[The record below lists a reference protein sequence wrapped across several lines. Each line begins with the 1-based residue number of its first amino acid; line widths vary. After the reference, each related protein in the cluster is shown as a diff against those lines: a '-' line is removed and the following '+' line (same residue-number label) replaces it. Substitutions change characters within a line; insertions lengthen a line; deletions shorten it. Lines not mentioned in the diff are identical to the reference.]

1 VLTGDTIGGVDRAR
15 TPILAVVIAGTIVC
29 MNVGPYVVACVVF
42 VLGSTA
48 GAAPS
53 LAASSD
59 GYADPDE
66 IYAALRNQPST
77 PIMLGGGLIDVVFAD
92 GAPDLDRGR
101 VIIWIRDSAQ
111 AVTTYFGRFPVDHV
125 GILVIAADGADI
137 GSGATYGFDGSA
149 IRIGV
154 GRAADATVF
163 KDDWVLVHEMT
174 HLALP
179 TVPRRSQWLLEGN
192 ATYVEPIARAQ
203 AGQLDSAEVWRWS
216 VEGMPKGQPA
226 ASDRGLDNTPT
237 WGRTYWGGAIFWLL
251 ADVRIRGKTH
261 NRLGVNDALRAINRT
276 SGGIS
281 ANWSVEKL
289 VAVGDRATG
298 TNELTR
304 LYAEMKSTPVTTD
317 LQDLF
322 INLGVRAHGGKIEF
336 DDKAPLANIRRGITA
351 PPAQP

>member
-1 VLTGDTIGGVDRAR
+1 MQSILRALRSLRWYLPDT
-15 TPILAVVIAGTIVC
+15 GTIVG
-29 MNVGPYVVACVVF
+29 MNVGRYVVACVVF
-42 VLGSTA
+42 VLGAAT

-53 LAASSD
+53 LAAAGD
-59 GYADPDE
+59 DYAGPDE
-66 IYAALRNQPST
+66 IYAALRKQPST
-77 PIMLGGGLIDVVFAD
+77 PIVVGGGQIDVVFAD

-101 VIIWIRDSAQ
+101 VMNWIHDSAQ
-111 AVTTYFGRFPVDHV
+111 AVTTYFGRFPVAHA
-125 GILVIAADGADI
+125 GILVIAGDGAGI

-149 IRIGV
+149 IRIRV

-203 AGQLDSAEVWRWS
+203 AGQLDPAEVWRWS
-216 VEGMPKGQPA
+216 VEGMPKGLPA

-251 ADVRIRGKTH
+251 ADVRIRRKTH
-261 NRLGVNDALRAINRT
+261 NRLGVNDALRAINRS
-276 SGGIS
+276 SGGIG
-281 ANWSVEKL
+281 ANWSVDKV
-289 VAVGDRATG
+289 VAVGDGATG

-304 LYAEMKSTPVTTD
+304 LYHEMKSTPVMTD

-322 INLGVRAHGGKIEF
+322 VNLGVRAHGGKIDF
-336 DDKAPLANIRRGITA
+336 DDNAPLADIRRGITA
-351 PPAQP
+351 PPTQP

>member
-1 VLTGDTIGGVDRAR
+1 
-15 TPILAVVIAGTIVC
+15 
-29 MNVGPYVVACVVF
+29 MNVGRYVVACVVF
-42 VLGSTA
+42 VLGGAT

-53 LAASSD
+53 LAAAGGD
-59 GYADPDE
+59 YADPIE
-66 IYAALRNQPST
+66 IYAALRKQPST
-77 PIMLGGGLIDVVFAD
+77 PIVVGGGQIDVVFAD
-92 GAPDLDRGR
+92 GAPDLDRGP
-101 VIIWIRDSAQ
+101 VMNWIHDSAQ
-111 AVTTYFGRFPVDHV
+111 AVTTYFGRFPVAHA
-125 GILVIAADGADI
+125 GILVIAGDGAGI

-154 GRAADATVF
+154 GRAADASVF

-203 AGQLDSAEVWRWS
+203 AGQLDPAEVWRWS
-216 VEGMPKGQPA
+216 VEGMPKGLPA

-251 ADVRIRGKTH
+251 ADVRIRRKTH
-261 NRLGVNDALRAINRT
+261 NRLGVNDALRAINRS
-276 SGGIS
+276 SGGIG
-281 ANWSVEKL
+281 ANWSVDQV
-289 VAVGDRATG
+289 VAVGDGATG

-304 LYAEMKSTPVTTD
+304 LYAEMKSTPVMTD

-322 INLGVRAHGGKIEF
+322 INLGVRAHGGKIDF
-336 DDKAPLANIRRGITA
+336 DDNAPLADIRRGITA

>member
-1 VLTGDTIGGVDRAR
+1 
-15 TPILAVVIAGTIVC
+15 
-29 MNVGPYVVACVVF
+29 MNVGRYVVACVVF
-42 VLGSTA
+42 VLGCAT

-53 LAASSD
+53 LAAAGD
-59 GYADPDE
+59 DYAGPDE
-66 IYAALRNQPST
+66 IYAALRKQPST
-77 PIMLGGGLIDVVFAD
+77 PIVVGGGQIDVVFAD

-101 VIIWIRDSAQ
+101 VMNWIHDSAQ
-111 AVTTYFGRFPVDHV
+111 AVTTYFGRFPVAHA
-125 GILVIAADGADI
+125 GILVIAGDGAGI

-154 GRAADATVF
+154 GRAVDAAVF

-179 TVPRRSQWLLEGN
+179 TVPRRSQWVLEGN

-203 AGQLDSAEVWRWS
+203 AGQLDPAEVWRWS
-216 VEGMPKGQPA
+216 VEGMPKGLPA

-251 ADVRIRGKTH
+251 ADVRIRRKTH
-261 NRLGVNDALRAINRT
+261 NRLGVNDALRAINRS
-276 SGGIS
+276 SGGIG
-281 ANWSVEKL
+281 ANWSVDKV
-289 VAVGDRATG
+289 VAVGDGATG

-304 LYAEMKSTPVTTD
+304 LYAEMKSTPVMTD

-322 INLGVRAHGGKIEF
+322 INLGVRAHGGKIDF
-336 DDKAPLANIRRGITA
+336 DDNAPLADIRRGITA
-351 PPAQP
+351 PPTQP

>member
-1 VLTGDTIGGVDRAR
+1 MLRGDTIGAGDRAR
-15 TPILAVVIAGTIVC
+15 APILAVVFAGTMVT
-29 MNVGPYVVACVVF
+29 MNFGPYVIACVVF
-42 VLGSTA
+42 LLS
-48 GAAPS
+48 GAS
-53 LAASSD
+53 LSVAASRD

-66 IYAALRNQPST
+66 ISAAFRNQPST
-77 PIMLGGGLIDVVFAD
+77 PIMLGGGSIDVVFAD
-92 GAPDLDRGR
+92 GAPGLDRGP
-101 VIIWIRDSAQ
+101 VMNWIRDSAQ
-111 AVTTYFGRFPVDHV
+111 AVATYFGHFPVDHA
-125 GILVIAADGADI
+125 GILVIARDGAGI

-149 IRIGV
+149 IRVGV
-154 GRAADATVF
+154 GRAAGVTVF

-203 AGQLDSAEVWRWS
+203 ADQLDPAEVWKWS

-226 ASDRGLDNTPT
+226 ANDRGLDNTPT

-251 ADVRIRGKTH
+251 ADVRIRVKTN
-261 NRLGVNDALRAINRT
+261 NRAGVNDALRAINRT
-276 SGGIS
+276 SGGIG

-298 TNELTR
+298 TNELTQ

-317 LQDLF
+317 LQHLF
-322 INLGVRAHGGKIEF
+322 KSLGVRARGGEIEF
-336 DDKAPLANIRRGITA
+336 DDNAPLANIRRRITA

>member
-1 VLTGDTIGGVDRAR
+1 LRALR
-15 TPILAVVIAGTIVC
+15 SLRLYLPDAGTIVS
-29 MNVGPYVVACVVF
+29 MKVGPHVVACVVF
-42 VLGSTA
+42 VLGIA
-48 GAAPS
+48 RGAAPS
-53 LAASSD
+53 VAASSD

-66 IYAALRNQPST
+66 IYAAIRNQPST
-77 PIMLGGGLIDVVFAD
+77 QMAIGGGLIDVVFAD

-101 VIIWIRDSAQ
+101 VMNWIHESAR
-111 AVTTYFGRFPVDHV
+111 AVTTYFGRFPVAHV
-125 GILVIAADGADI
+125 GILVMAGDGAGI

-179 TVPRRSQWLLEGN
+179 TVPRRSEWLLEGN

-203 AGQLDSAEVWRWS
+203 AGQLDPTEVWRWS
-216 VEGMPKGQPA
+216 VEGMPKGLPA

-251 ADVRIRGKTH
+251 ADVRIRADTH
-261 NRLGVNDALRAINRT
+261 NRLGVSDALRAINRS
-276 SGGIS
+276 SGGIG
-281 ANWSVEKL
+281 ANWSVEKI

-304 LYAEMKSTPVTTD
+304 LYAEMKSTPVQTD

-322 INLGVRAHGGKIEF
+322 INLGVRAHDGKIDF
-336 DDKAPLANIRRGITA
+336 DDDAPLANIRRRITA
-351 PPAQP
+351 PPTQP

>member
-1 VLTGDTIGGVDRAR
+1 
-15 TPILAVVIAGTIVC
+15 
-29 MNVGPYVVACVVF
+29 MNVGPHVVACVVF
-42 VLGSTA
+42 VLGIA
-48 GAAPS
+48 WGAAPS
-53 LAASSD
+53 VAASSD

-66 IYAALRNQPST
+66 IYAAIRNQPST
-77 PIMLGGGLIDVVFAD
+77 QMAIGGGLIDVVFAD

-101 VIIWIRDSAQ
+101 VMNWIHESAR
-111 AVTTYFGRFPVDHV
+111 AVTTYFGRFPVAHV
-125 GILVIAADGADI
+125 GILVMAGDGAGI

-163 KDDWVLVHEMT
+163 EDDWVLVHEMT

-179 TVPRRSQWLLEGN
+179 TVPRRSEWLLEGN

-203 AGQLDSAEVWRWS
+203 AGQLDPAEVWRWS
-216 VEGMPKGQPA
+216 VEGMPKGLPA

-251 ADVRIRGKTH
+251 ADVRIRADTH
-261 NRLGVNDALRAINRT
+261 NRLGVSDALRAINRS
-276 SGGIS
+276 SGGIG
-281 ANWSVEKL
+281 ANWSVEKV

-304 LYAEMKSTPVTTD
+304 LYAEMKSTPVQTD
-317 LQDLF
+317 LQNLF
-322 INLGVRAHGGKIEF
+322 INLGVRAHDGKIDF
-336 DDKAPLANIRRGITA
+336 DDDAPLANIRRRITA
-351 PPAQP
+351 PPSQP

>member
-1 VLTGDTIGGVDRAR
+1 
-15 TPILAVVIAGTIVC
+15 
-29 MNVGPYVVACVVF
+29 MNVGPYVVASVVF
-42 VLGSTA
+42 VLAGTS
-48 GAAPS
+48 GAALS
-53 LAASSD
+53 LAASRD

-77 PIMLGGGLIDVVFAD
+77 PITLGGGLIDVVFAD
-92 GAPDLDRGR
+92 GAPGLDRGR
-101 VIIWIRDSAQ
+101 VMNWIRESGT
-111 AVTTYFGRFPVDHV
+111 AVATYFGRFPVDHV
-125 GILVIAADGADI
+125 GILVIAGDGADI

-179 TVPRRSQWLLEGN
+179 TVPRHSQWLLEGN

-203 AGQLDSAEVWRWS
+203 AGHLDPKEVWRWS
-216 VEGMPKGQPA
+216 VEGMPKGQPE
-226 ASDRGLDNTPT
+226 ASDRGLDHTPT

-251 ADVRIRGKTH
+251 ADVRIRERTH
-261 NRLGVNDALRAINRT
+261 NRLGVNDALRAVNRT

-298 TNELTR
+298 TDELTR
-304 LYAEMKSTPVTTD
+304 LYAEMKSTPVTTN

-322 INLGVRAHGGKIEF
+322 TRLGVGVQGGRIEF
-336 DDKAPLANIRRGITA
+336 DDNAPLASIRRRITA
-351 PPAQP
+351 PPTQP